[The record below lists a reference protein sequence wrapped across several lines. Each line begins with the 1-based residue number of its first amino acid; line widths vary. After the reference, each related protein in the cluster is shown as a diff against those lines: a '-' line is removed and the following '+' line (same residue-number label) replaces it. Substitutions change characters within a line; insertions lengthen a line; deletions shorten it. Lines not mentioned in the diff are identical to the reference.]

1 MEKEEVLGFIKKLYV
16 NEMLENST
24 PEEIEQYARN
34 FTDIVMSDDVAL
46 SMVRNEI
53 DKENPEITISD
64 LQYAINVE

>member
-1 MEKEEVLGFIKKLYV
+1 MEKEEILGFIKRLYV
-16 NEMLENST
+16 NEMSEDST

-34 FTDIVMSDDVAL
+34 FTDIVMSDDVAM
-46 SMVRNEI
+46 SMVRHEI